1 MHYNLFKSRNRAFLE
16 EMTNRTE
23 DMPEVYQAVNTM
35 QNTAFKINTKV
46 YQVANTIFGKGST
59 VGKLPST
66 EDTPLPPKPKDIAT
80 NAETRKQWKQKAS
93 IVHEYNAT
101 LKSKRLLITKLLG
114 VAETYENE
122 PEIYFPMQYD
132 FRGRCYC
139 VPMFLNYQGND
150 LAKSLLLFA
159 RGKPLKTNDD
169 LRSLAIHGANT
180 YGEDKRPLEDRAK
193 WVEENEEAI
202 IASAKDPHNHYEF
215 WAKADEPYQFLAF
228 CFEWEEFKASGGE
241 EGFITNLPCY
251 SDCTN
256 SGLQIF
262 SGMLRDETGGHAT
275 NLIATEKPQDVYAE
289 VANKTL
295 SLLEEMP
302 DTIYKKMWL
311 EYGIT
316 RKTTKKVTM
325 CIVYGLTQYSCRAYI
340 EEHLKEM
347 EEDKIKQCPF
357 PKLKDGSGIPSITQ
371 ATNYL
376 SKLVWKAIG
385 EVIVS
390 AKEAMLWLQTVS
402 RLVSTGD
409 PKTKQSI
416 PITFTTPT
424 GFIVQMNY
432 MEMKKQRVWT
442 KMGESMVQKPVTIQF
457 ETKRIDSRKV
467 ANAISPCFIHAIDAS
482 MLQKAVCLASNN
494 GINSFA
500 CIHDS
505 FGVLA
510 PDVEKMKACVRQS
523 FVEIF
528 DGNNLL
534 EDFCKEITL
543 QVAKEKR
550 HLIPPLP
557 KLRNLNIKGVLDS
570 DYFCS

>member
-16 EMTNRTE
+16 EMTNRAD
-23 DMPEVYQAVNTM
+23 DMPEVYQAINTM
-35 QNTAFKINTKV
+35 QNTAFTINKKV
-46 YQVANTIFGKGST
+46 YQVANTIFGNGSI

-66 EDTPLPPKPKDIAT
+66 EDMPLPPKPKDIST
-80 NAETRKQWKQKAS
+80 NPVSRKEWKQKAS
-93 IVHEYNAT
+93 IVHNYNAT

-114 VAETYENE
+114 VADTYENE
-122 PEIYFPMQYD
+122 PEIYFPLQYD
-132 FRGRCYC
+132 FRSRLYC

-159 RGKPLKTNDD
+159 KGKPLQTDED
-169 LRSLAIHGANT
+169 LKSLAIHGANT
-180 YGEDKRPLEDRAK
+180 YGQDKKPLEDRCK
-193 WVEENEEAI
+193 WVEDNEEAI

-228 CFEWEEFKASGGE
+228 CFEWEEFKSSGEGE
-241 EGFITNLPCY
+241 GDFVTHLPCY

-275 NLIATEKPQDVYAE
+275 NLIKKDVPQDVYQE

-295 SLLEEMP
+295 ELLKEMD

-311 EYGIT
+311 DYGIN

-347 EEDKIKQCPF
+347 EEDKIKKCPF
-357 PKLKDGSGIPSITQ
+357 PKLKDGSGIPSVGQ

-390 AKEAMLWLQTVS
+390 AKEAMLWLQTIS
-402 RLVSTGD
+402 RLVSANGL
-409 PKTKQSI
+409 PV
-416 PITFTTPT
+416 TFTTPT
-424 GFIVQMNY
+424 GFKVQMNY
-432 MEMKKQRVWT
+432 FEMRKQRIYT
-442 KMGESMVQKPVTIQF
+442 QMGESMVQKKVTIQH
-457 ETKRIDSRKV
+457 ETKKIDSRKV
-467 ANAISPCFIHAIDAS
+467 SNAISPCFIHALDAS
-482 MLQKAVCLASNN
+482 LMQKAVCLASHN
-494 GINSFA
+494 GVSSFA

-523 FVEIF
+523 FVDIF
-528 DGNNLL
+528 DGRNVL

-543 QVAKEKR
+543 QVVKKKR
-550 HLIPPLP
+550 HLIPALP
-557 KLRNLNIKGVLDS
+557 KLRNLDIKGVLDS

>member
-16 EMTNRTE
+16 EMTNRVD
-23 DMPEVYQAVNTM
+23 DMPEVYEAVNTM

-46 YQVANTIFGKGST
+46 YQVANTIFGRGST

-66 EDTPLPPKPKDIAT
+66 EDTPLPPKPVDIAT
-80 NAETRKQWKQKAS
+80 NAEARKQWKQKAS

-101 LKSKRLLITKLLG
+101 LKSKRLLISKLLG

-122 PEIYFPMQYD
+122 PEIYFPLQYD
-132 FRGRCYC
+132 FRSRVYC

-159 RGKPLKTNDD
+159 QGKPLKTDED
-169 LRSLAIHGANT
+169 LKSLAIHGANT
-180 YGEDKRPLEDRAK
+180 YGEDKKPLEDRCK
-193 WVEENEEAI
+193 WVEDNEEAI
-202 IASAKDPHNHYEF
+202 LASAQDPHNHYEF

-228 CFEWEEFKASGGE
+228 CFEWNDFKSSGQGD
-241 EGFITNLPCY
+241 GDFVTHLPCY

-275 NLIATEKPQDVYAE
+275 NLISTDKPQDVYQE

-295 SLLEEMP
+295 TLLNDMP
-302 DTIYKKMWL
+302 DTVYKKMWL
-311 EYGIT
+311 DYGIN

-347 EEDKIKQCPF
+347 EEDKIKKCPF
-357 PKLKDGSGIPSITQ
+357 PKLKDNSGIPSIGQ

-402 RLVSTGD
+402 RLVSANQLPVTW
-409 PKTKQSI
+409 
-416 PITFTTPT
+416 TTPT
-424 GFIVQMNY
+424 GFKVQMNY
-432 MEMKKQRVWT
+432 MEMKKQKVYT
-442 KMGESMVQKPVTIQF
+442 KMGESMITKQVNIQH
-457 ETKRIDSRKV
+457 ETKKIDSRKV
-467 ANAISPCFIHAIDAS
+467 ANSCSPCFIHSLDAS
-482 MLQKAVCLASNN
+482 MLQKAVCLASHN
-494 GINSFA
+494 GIKSFS

-523 FVEIF
+523 FVDIF
-528 DGNNLL
+528 DGHNVL
-534 EDFCKEITL
+534 EDFCKEISG
-543 QVAKEKR
+543 QVAKKKR
-550 HLIPPLP
+550 HLIPDLP

>member
-16 EMTNRTE
+16 EMTNRAD
-23 DMPEVYQAVNTM
+23 DMPEVYQAINTM
-35 QNTAFKINTKV
+35 QNTAFTINKKV
-46 YQVANTIFGKGST
+46 YQVANTIFGNGSI

-66 EDTPLPPKPKDIAT
+66 EDMPLPPKPKDIST
-80 NAETRKQWKQKAS
+80 NPVSRKEWKQKAS
-93 IVHEYNAT
+93 IVHNYNAT

-114 VAETYENE
+114 VADTYENE
-122 PEIYFPMQYD
+122 PEIYFPLQYD
-132 FRGRCYC
+132 FRSRLYC

-159 RGKPLKTNDD
+159 KGKPLQTDED
-169 LRSLAIHGANT
+169 LKSLAIHGANT
-180 YGEDKRPLEDRAK
+180 YGEDKKPLEDRCK
-193 WVEENEEAI
+193 WVEDNEEAI

-228 CFEWEEFKASGGE
+228 CFEWEEFKSSGEGE
-241 EGFITNLPCY
+241 GDFVTHLPCY

-275 NLIATEKPQDVYAE
+275 NLIKKDVPQDVYQE

-295 SLLEEMP
+295 ELLKEMD

-311 EYGIT
+311 DYGIN

-347 EEDKIKQCPF
+347 EEDKIKKCPF
-357 PKLKDGSGIPSITQ
+357 PKLKDGSGIPSVGQ

-390 AKEAMLWLQTVS
+390 AKEAMLWLQTIS
-402 RLVSTGD
+402 RLVSANGL
-409 PKTKQSI
+409 PV
-416 PITFTTPT
+416 TFTTPT
-424 GFIVQMNY
+424 GFKVQMNY
-432 MEMKKQRVWT
+432 FEMRKQRIYT
-442 KMGESMVQKPVTIQF
+442 QMGESMVQKKVTIQH
-457 ETKRIDSRKV
+457 ETKKIDSRKV
-467 ANAISPCFIHAIDAS
+467 SNAISPCFIHALDAS
-482 MLQKAVCLASNN
+482 LMQKAVCLASNN
-494 GINSFA
+494 GVSSFA

-523 FVEIF
+523 FVDIF
-528 DGNNLL
+528 DGHNVL

-543 QVAKEKR
+543 QVVKKKR
-550 HLIPPLP
+550 HLIPALP
-557 KLRNLNIKGVLDS
+557 KLRNLDIKGVLDS

>member
-16 EMTNRTE
+16 EMTNRAD
-23 DMPEVYQAVNTM
+23 DMPEVYQAINTM
-35 QNTAFKINTKV
+35 QNTAFTINKKV
-46 YQVANTIFGKGST
+46 YQVANTIFGNGSI

-66 EDTPLPPKPKDIAT
+66 EDMPLPPKPKDIST
-80 NAETRKQWKQKAS
+80 NPVSRKEWKQKAS
-93 IVHEYNAT
+93 IVHNYNAT

-114 VAETYENE
+114 VADTYENE
-122 PEIYFPMQYD
+122 PEIYFPLQYD
-132 FRGRCYC
+132 FRSRLYC

-159 RGKPLKTNDD
+159 KGKPLQTDED
-169 LRSLAIHGANT
+169 LKSLAIHGANT
-180 YGEDKRPLEDRAK
+180 YGEDKKPLEDRCK
-193 WVEENEEAI
+193 WVEDNEEAI

-228 CFEWEEFKASGGE
+228 CFEWEEFKSSGEGE
-241 EGFITNLPCY
+241 GDFVTHLPCY

-275 NLIATEKPQDVYAE
+275 NLIKKDVPQDVYQE

-295 SLLEEMP
+295 ELLKEMD

-311 EYGIT
+311 DYGIN

-347 EEDKIKQCPF
+347 EEDKIKKCPF
-357 PKLKDGSGIPSITQ
+357 PKLKDGSGIPSVGQ

-390 AKEAMLWLQTVS
+390 AKEAMLWLQTIS
-402 RLVSTGD
+402 RLVSANGL
-409 PKTKQSI
+409 PV
-416 PITFTTPT
+416 TFTTPT
-424 GFIVQMNY
+424 GFKVQMNY
-432 MEMKKQRVWT
+432 YEMRKQRIYT
-442 KMGESMVQKPVTIQF
+442 QMGESMVQKKVTIQH
-457 ETKRIDSRKV
+457 ETKKIDSRKV
-467 ANAISPCFIHAIDAS
+467 SNAISPCFIHALDAS
-482 MLQKAVCLASNN
+482 LMQKAVCLASNN
-494 GINSFA
+494 GVSSFA

-523 FVEIF
+523 FVDIF
-528 DGNNLL
+528 DGHNVL

-543 QVAKEKR
+543 QVVKKKR
-550 HLIPPLP
+550 HLIPALP
-557 KLRNLNIKGVLDS
+557 KLRNLDIKGVLDS

>member
-16 EMTNRTE
+16 EMTNRAD
-23 DMPEVYQAVNTM
+23 DMPEVYQAINTM
-35 QNTAFKINTKV
+35 QNTAFTINKKV
-46 YQVANTIFGKGST
+46 YQVANTIFGNGSI

-66 EDTPLPPKPKDIAT
+66 EDMPLPPKPKDIST
-80 NAETRKQWKQKAS
+80 NPVSRKEWKQKAS
-93 IVHEYNAT
+93 IVHNYNAT

-114 VAETYENE
+114 VADTYENE
-122 PEIYFPMQYD
+122 PEIYFPLQYD
-132 FRGRCYC
+132 FRSRLYC

-159 RGKPLKTNDD
+159 KGKPLQTDED
-169 LRSLAIHGANT
+169 LKSLAIHGANT
-180 YGEDKRPLEDRAK
+180 YGQDKKPLEDRCK
-193 WVEENEEAI
+193 WVEDNEEAI

-228 CFEWEEFKASGGE
+228 CFEWEEFKSSGEGE
-241 EGFITNLPCY
+241 GDFVTHLPCY

-275 NLIATEKPQDVYAE
+275 NLIKKDVPQDVYQE

-295 SLLEEMP
+295 ELLKEMD

-311 EYGIT
+311 DYGIN

-347 EEDKIKQCPF
+347 EEDKIKKCPF
-357 PKLKDGSGIPSITQ
+357 PKLKDGSGIPSVGQ

-390 AKEAMLWLQTVS
+390 AKEAMLWLQTIS
-402 RLVSTGD
+402 RLVSANGL
-409 PKTKQSI
+409 PV
-416 PITFTTPT
+416 TFTTPT
-424 GFIVQMNY
+424 GFKVQMNY
-432 MEMKKQRVWT
+432 FEMRKQRIYT
-442 KMGESMVQKPVTIQF
+442 QMGESMVQKKVTIQH
-457 ETKRIDSRKV
+457 ETKKIDSRKV
-467 ANAISPCFIHAIDAS
+467 SNAISPCFIHALDAS
-482 MLQKAVCLASNN
+482 LMQKAVCLASNN
-494 GINSFA
+494 GVSSFA

-523 FVEIF
+523 FVDIF
-528 DGNNLL
+528 DGRNVL

-543 QVAKEKR
+543 QVVKKKR
-550 HLIPPLP
+550 HLIPALP
-557 KLRNLNIKGVLDS
+557 KLRNLDIKGVLDS

>member
-16 EMTNRTE
+16 EMTNRAD
-23 DMPEVYQAVNTM
+23 DMPEVYQAINTM
-35 QNTAFKINTKV
+35 QNTAFTINKKV
-46 YQVANTIFGKGST
+46 YQVANTIFGNGSI

-66 EDTPLPPKPKDIAT
+66 EDMPLPPKPKDIST
-80 NAETRKQWKQKAS
+80 NPVSRKEWKQKAS
-93 IVHEYNAT
+93 IVHNYNAT

-114 VAETYENE
+114 VADTYENE
-122 PEIYFPMQYD
+122 PEKYFPLQYD
-132 FRGRCYC
+132 FRSRLYC

-159 RGKPLKTNDD
+159 KGKPLQTDED
-169 LRSLAIHGANT
+169 LKSLAIHGANT
-180 YGEDKRPLEDRAK
+180 YGEDKKPLEDRCK
-193 WVEENEEAI
+193 WVEDNEEAI

-228 CFEWEEFKASGGE
+228 CFEWEEFKSSGEGE
-241 EGFITNLPCY
+241 GDFVTHLPCY

-275 NLIATEKPQDVYAE
+275 NLIKKDVPQDVYQE

-295 SLLEEMP
+295 ELLKEMD

-311 EYGIT
+311 DYGIN

-347 EEDKIKQCPF
+347 EEDKIKKCPF
-357 PKLKDGSGIPSITQ
+357 PKLKDGSGIPSVGQ

-390 AKEAMLWLQTVS
+390 AKEAMLWLQTIS
-402 RLVSTGD
+402 RLVSANGL
-409 PKTKQSI
+409 PV
-416 PITFTTPT
+416 TFTTPT
-424 GFIVQMNY
+424 GFKVQMNY
-432 MEMKKQRVWT
+432 FEMRKQRIYT
-442 KMGESMVQKPVTIQF
+442 QMGESMVQKKVTIQH
-457 ETKRIDSRKV
+457 ETKKIDSRKV
-467 ANAISPCFIHAIDAS
+467 SNAISPCFIHALDAS
-482 MLQKAVCLASNN
+482 LMQKAVCLASNN
-494 GINSFA
+494 GVSSFA

-523 FVEIF
+523 FVDIF
-528 DGNNLL
+528 DGHNVL

-543 QVAKEKR
+543 QVVKKKR
-550 HLIPPLP
+550 HLIPALP
-557 KLRNLNIKGVLDS
+557 KLRNLDIKGVLDS

>member
-16 EMTNRTE
+16 EMTNRAD
-23 DMPEVYQAVNTM
+23 DMPEVYQAINTM
-35 QNTAFKINTKV
+35 QNTAFTINKKV
-46 YQVANTIFGKGST
+46 YQVANTIFGNGSI

-66 EDTPLPPKPKDIAT
+66 EDMPLPPKPKDIST
-80 NAETRKQWKQKAS
+80 NPVSRKEWKQKAS
-93 IVHEYNAT
+93 IVHNYNAT

-114 VAETYENE
+114 VADTYENE
-122 PEIYFPMQYD
+122 PEIYFPLQYD
-132 FRGRCYC
+132 FRSRLYC

-159 RGKPLKTNDD
+159 KGKPLQTDED
-169 LRSLAIHGANT
+169 LKSLAIHGANT
-180 YGEDKRPLEDRAK
+180 YGEDKKPLEDRCK
-193 WVEENEEAI
+193 WVEDNEEAI

-228 CFEWEEFKASGGE
+228 CFEWEEFKSSGEGE
-241 EGFITNLPCY
+241 GDFVTHLPCY

-275 NLIATEKPQDVYAE
+275 NLIKKDVPQDVYQE

-295 SLLEEMP
+295 ELLKEMD

-311 EYGIT
+311 DYGIN

-347 EEDKIKQCPF
+347 EEDKIKKCPF
-357 PKLKDGSGIPSITQ
+357 PKLKDGSGIPSVGQ

-390 AKEAMLWLQTVS
+390 AKEAMLWLQTIS
-402 RLVSTGD
+402 RLVSANGL
-409 PKTKQSI
+409 PV
-416 PITFTTPT
+416 TFTTPT
-424 GFIVQMNY
+424 GFKVQMNY
-432 MEMKKQRVWT
+432 YEMRKQRIYT
-442 KMGESMVQKPVTIQF
+442 QMGESMVQKKVTIQH
-457 ETKRIDSRKV
+457 ETKKIDSRKV
-467 ANAISPCFIHAIDAS
+467 SNAISPCFIHALDAS
-482 MLQKAVCLASNN
+482 LMQKAVCLASNN
-494 GINSFA
+494 GVSSFA

-523 FVEIF
+523 FVDIF
-528 DGNNLL
+528 DGHNVL

-543 QVAKEKR
+543 QVVKKKR
-550 HLIPPLP
+550 HLIPALP
-557 KLRNLNIKGVLDS
+557 KLRNLDIKGVLDN
-570 DYFCS
+570 FCAIFL

>member
-16 EMTNRTE
+16 EMTNRAD
-23 DMPEVYQAVNTM
+23 DMPEVYQAINTM
-35 QNTAFKINTKV
+35 QNTAFTINKKV
-46 YQVANTIFGKGST
+46 YQVANTIFGNGSI

-66 EDTPLPPKPKDIAT
+66 EDMPLPPKPKDIST
-80 NAETRKQWKQKAS
+80 NPVSRKEWKQKAS
-93 IVHEYNAT
+93 IVHNYNAT

-114 VAETYENE
+114 VADTYENE
-122 PEIYFPMQYD
+122 PEIYFPLQYD
-132 FRGRCYC
+132 FRSRLYC

-159 RGKPLKTNDD
+159 KGKPLQTDED
-169 LRSLAIHGANT
+169 LKSLAIHGANT
-180 YGEDKRPLEDRAK
+180 YGQDKKPLEDRCK
-193 WVEENEEAI
+193 WVEDNEEAI

-228 CFEWEEFKASGGE
+228 CFEWEEFKSSGEGE
-241 EGFITNLPCY
+241 GDFVTHLPCY

-275 NLIATEKPQDVYAE
+275 NLIKKDVPQDVYQE

-295 SLLEEMP
+295 ELLKEMD

-311 EYGIT
+311 DYGIN

-347 EEDKIKQCPF
+347 EEDKIKKCPF
-357 PKLKDGSGIPSITQ
+357 PKLKDGSGIPSVGQ

-390 AKEAMLWLQTVS
+390 AKEAMLWLQTIS
-402 RLVSTGD
+402 RLVSANGL
-409 PKTKQSI
+409 PV
-416 PITFTTPT
+416 TFTTPT
-424 GFIVQMNY
+424 GFKVQMNY
-432 MEMKKQRVWT
+432 FEMRKQRIYT
-442 KMGESMVQKPVTIQF
+442 QMGESMVQKKVTIQH
-457 ETKRIDSRKV
+457 ETKKIDSRKV
-467 ANAISPCFIHAIDAS
+467 SNAISPCFIHALDAS
-482 MLQKAVCLASNN
+482 LMQKAVCLASNN
-494 GINSFA
+494 GVSSFA

-523 FVEIF
+523 FVDIF
-528 DGNNLL
+528 DGHNVL

-543 QVAKEKR
+543 QVVKKKR
-550 HLIPPLP
+550 HLIPALP
-557 KLRNLNIKGVLDS
+557 KLRNLDIKGVLDS

>member
-16 EMTNRTE
+16 EMTNRAD
-23 DMPEVYQAVNTM
+23 DMPEVYQAINTM
-35 QNTAFKINTKV
+35 QNTAFTINKKV
-46 YQVANTIFGKGST
+46 YQVANTIFGNGSI

-66 EDTPLPPKPKDIAT
+66 EDMPLPPKPKDIST
-80 NAETRKQWKQKAS
+80 NPVSRKEWKQKAS
-93 IVHEYNAT
+93 IVHNYNAT

-114 VAETYENE
+114 VADTYENE
-122 PEIYFPMQYD
+122 PEIYFPLQYD
-132 FRGRCYC
+132 FRSRLYC

-159 RGKPLKTNDD
+159 KGKPLQTDED
-169 LRSLAIHGANT
+169 LKSLAIHGANT
-180 YGEDKRPLEDRAK
+180 YGQDKKPLEDRCK
-193 WVEENEEAI
+193 WVEDNEEAI

-228 CFEWEEFKASGGE
+228 CFEWEEFKSSGEGE
-241 EGFITNLPCY
+241 GDFVTHLPCY

-275 NLIATEKPQDVYAE
+275 NLIKKDVPQDVYQE

-295 SLLEEMP
+295 ELLKEMD

-311 EYGIT
+311 DYGIN

-347 EEDKIKQCPF
+347 EEDKIKKCPF
-357 PKLKDGSGIPSITQ
+357 PKLKDGSGIPSVGQ

-390 AKEAMLWLQTVS
+390 AKEAMLWLQTIS
-402 RLVSTGD
+402 RLVSANGL
-409 PKTKQSI
+409 PV
-416 PITFTTPT
+416 TFTTPT
-424 GFIVQMNY
+424 GFKVQMNY
-432 MEMKKQRVWT
+432 FEMRKQRIYT
-442 KMGESMVQKPVTIQF
+442 QMGESMVQKKVTIQH
-457 ETKRIDSRKV
+457 ETKKIDSRKV
-467 ANAISPCFIHAIDAS
+467 SNAISPCFIHALDAS
-482 MLQKAVCLASNN
+482 LMQKAVCLASHN
-494 GINSFA
+494 GVSSFA

-523 FVEIF
+523 FVDIF
-528 DGNNLL
+528 DGHNVL

-543 QVAKEKR
+543 QVVKKKR
-550 HLIPPLP
+550 HLIPALP
-557 KLRNLNIKGVLDS
+557 KLRNLDIKGVLDS